1 MGEITIDGKSIKHFT
16 LKSLR
21 HNIGIVQQDVYLFSG
36 TIYDNI
42 VYGRPDATREEVM
55 EAAKRAG
62 AHEFITELKDGYDTY
77 VGERGRKAFPADR
90 SRESASPRVFFKRTR
105 RLLFWMRRPVRWITR
120 ANTR

>member
-1 MGEITIDGKSIKHFT
+1 MTGGEITIDGKSIKHFT

-62 AHEFITELKDGYDTY
+62 AHEFTQ
-77 VGERGRKAFPADR
+77 
-90 SRESASPRVFFKRTR
+90 S
-105 RLLFWMRRPVRWITR
+105 
-120 ANTR
+120 